1 MLGGIFVIQAKVDG
15 NGVFAAARNFY
26 GAYKVLLYGDES
38 DRSRSHLLSHGGIT
52 HGLQFTHPD
61 YVAWPTTYYG
71 ATSGVGRALD
81 SLPGARRIGLV
92 GLGAGTLASY
102 GRPNDVLRIYEID
115 PAIVNVAQQHFTYIQ
130 QTPASVE
137 IQLGDA
143 RLSME
148 AELRRGESQQFD
160 LLILDAFSGD
170 AIPVHLLTREAV
182 ALYLSHL
189 RPGGIIAVHISNRH
203 LDLRPVVEGLALH
216 HGLHFVT
223 ISDTVDKEDWWI
235 YSTTWMLLSADAA
248 RLETEEIKPGA
259 EEPPDATAEFVVWTD
274 DHASL
279 FKILK

>member
-1 MLGGIFVIQAKVDG
+1 
-15 NGVFAAARNFY
+15 
-26 GAYKVLLYGDES
+26 
-38 DRSRSHLLSHGGIT
+38 
-52 HGLQFTHPD
+52 
-61 YVAWPTTYYG
+61 
-71 ATSGVGRALD
+71 
-81 SLPGARRIGLV
+81 
-92 GLGAGTLASY
+92 
-102 GRPNDVLRIYEID
+102 
-115 PAIVNVAQQHFTYIQ
+115 VNVAQQHFTYIQ